1 MKKYYESPSVVAHQ
15 LHRAYYE
22 GDEAA
27 QAHRRQAIERMCRF
41 IEGRQCEVV
50 SQWLRQVAELLPQT
64 ADTDLLVPGWWRE
77 LSHKFL
83 YLLLRHLGDPTDI
96 ACHRFV
102 GVATR
107 AGNKAGYTAADLVCT
122 QIALKRTLI
131 ANLVAEFGDDRESL
145 EAMCDRVESEIDHV
159 RLHIT
164 ECYYE
169 YNQRELLR
177 AEQKHWALFNAAG
190 DAVVL
195 VDPTD
200 GVVVDANREAEA
212 LFGLEKDDLVGSH
225 YPDLFAESS
234 RQAIVDRL
242 SAAAHEGTSFLD
254 RARLISADG
263 ERIQARVRSTAIRY
277 AGARVVQ
284 SLIRDET
291 GLWRTDG
298 EGATAADEQRLER
311 IVALR
316 TRELHQSVQKS
327 QRLYREQHRQVERLA
342 LLQEIAEAALGT
354 RTVDDL
360 LALVAA
366 AVRRHFRFSD
376 ISVFSVEPGG
386 DCVLRSHCGAYEPL
400 LRAKHR
406 QKSTEGL
413 LGEAVRTLRPVLV
426 NEVSKDPRYVLPFP
440 AARRT
445 RAELLV
451 PVISG
456 DRCVALL
463 DIHSQKPNAF
473 SESDQLIIQAVA
485 GQLAV
490 ALAKVSLHEQTARA
504 QEFSEQIIQGM
515 PSSLIVV
522 DGADRVKAMNE
533 HFAREADVDSAAALG
548 QPIAQVIEPALLAQ
562 ASFVD
567 LLATARRTGETV
579 KRQALHHW
587 SPSHPDRFLDIR
599 LRPLGPGEGSDVLIV
614 INNVTDSSRRMY
626 QLELIHRV
634 SRLIQSA
641 LDEDY
646 VLHAALTCVTA
657 GPALGFN
664 RAFVFLADEEE
675 QVLRGRVAVGPRDE
689 QEAHQI
695 YSNLAEH
702 SNDLRELVRRYDGPK
717 APEPGSLHELV
728 QQAVLPLHPDSQCPL
743 VKVFFERKPLR
754 FTRAEHPRGPGCCA
768 LAAVIDS
775 EECAVAALEAE
786 DRAIGVVLADNRF
799 TNAPIRDEEVR
810 LLATLAR
817 QAGMALANA
826 RAHAE
831 VARKADQLASAYK
844 RLKDAHEDLVRQEKL
859 ATAGE
864 MSARVSHEI
873 RNPLVTIGGFA
884 HSILEDDQAS
894 AVSQRN
900 ARIIVDEVAK
910 LEAFL
915 TNWLD
920 LARPADSVRSPE
932 DLNALVEHALLMANV
947 QSLPEGIVLTKQFGA
962 DLPPVVLDPRRLQ
975 QAIINIALNAVQA
988 MNGGSGTLTVR
999 TRCEGEGVRVEIG
1012 DTGVGIPAHVLGEIF
1027 TPFFTTKLSGSGLGL
1042 AVTQAI
1048 VRDHGGRVE
1057 VDSAEGEGTTVALWL
1072 PVERELREEHRP
1084 AEKLLEELNGASLFP
1099 ET

>member
-27 QAHRRQAIERMCRF
+27 RAHRRQGIERMCRF
-41 IEGRQCEVV
+41 IEGRQGDLV
-50 SQWLRQVAELLPQT
+50 SQWLQQVAELLPQT
-64 ADTDLLVPGWWRE
+64 ADTNLLVPGWWRE
-77 LSHKFL
+77 LGHKFL
-83 YLLLRHLGDPTDI
+83 YLLLRHLEDPTDI

-102 GVATR
+102 AVATR

-131 ANLVAEFGDDRESL
+131 GELVAEFGDDRESL
-145 EAMCDRVESEIDHV
+145 QAMCDWVESEIDHV

-169 YNQRELLR
+169 YNQCELLR

-195 VDPTD
+195 VDPKD

-254 RARLISADG
+254 RARVISAEG
-263 ERIQARVRSTAIRY
+263 ERIQARVRSTVIRY

-291 GLWRTDG
+291 GLWRTDR
-298 EGATAADEQRLER
+298 EGAAAADEQRLER

-316 TRELHQSVQKS
+316 TRELHQSVQEFR
-327 QRLYREQHRQVERLA
+327 RLYREQHRQVERLA

-354 RTVDDL
+354 RTVDAL
-360 LALVAA
+360 LTLVAE
-366 AVRRHFRFSD
+366 AVRRHFRFFD
-376 ISVFSVEPGG
+376 TSVFSVDPEG
-386 DCVLRSHCGAYEPL
+386 DCLLRAHSGAYEPL
-400 LRAKHR
+400 LRAGHR

-413 LGEAVRTLRPVLV
+413 IGEAVRTLSPVLV
-426 NEVSKDPRYVLPFP
+426 NDVSTDPRYVLPFP

-451 PVISG
+451 PVVSG
-456 DRCVALL
+456 ERCVALL

-485 GQLAV
+485 GPLAV

-515 PSSLIVV
+515 PASLIVV

-533 HFAREADVDSAAALG
+533 HFAREAEVAAAAALE
-548 QPIAQVIEPALLAQ
+548 QPITQVLEPALLEQ
-562 ASFVD
+562 AAFAD
-567 LLATARRTGETV
+567 MLARARRTGETV
-579 KRQALHHW
+579 KKQALHHR
-587 SPSHPDRFLDIR
+587 SPAHPDRFLDIR
-599 LRPLGPGEGSDVLIV
+599 LRPLGPGGASDVLIV
-614 INNVTDSSRRMY
+614 INNVTDSARRVY

-641 LDEDY
+641 LDENY

-675 QVLRGRVAVGPRDE
+675 QLLRGQVAVGPRDE
-689 QEAHQI
+689 EEAHRI
-695 YSNLAEH
+695 YSASVAH
-702 SNDLRELVRRYDGPK
+702 SEDLRELVRRYDGPK
-717 APEPGSLHELV
+717 VPEPGSLHDLV
-728 QQAVLPLHPDSQCPL
+728 RQAVLPLRPDSSCPL
-743 VKVFFERKPLR
+743 VQAFFERKPRQL
-754 FTRAEHPRGPGCCA
+754 TRKEHLLNADCCA
-768 LAAVIDS
+768 LAMVMDS
-775 EECAVAALEAE
+775 EECVVAPLEAE
-786 DRAIGVVLADNRF
+786 DRAIGLVIADNRF
-799 TNAPIRDEEVR
+799 TRAPIGEEEVR

-817 QAGMALANA
+817 QTGMALANA

-831 VARKADQLASAYK
+831 VARKADQLAASYK
-844 RLKDAHEDLVRQEKL
+844 RLKDAHEDLIRQEKL

-884 HSILEDDQAS
+884 HTILEDDQAS
-894 AVSQRN
+894 AASRRN

-920 LARPADSVRSPE
+920 LARPTGSVHSPE
-932 DLNALVEHALLMANV
+932 DLNALVEHALLMANF
-947 QSLPEGIVLTKQFGA
+947 QSLREGISLTKSFGA

-975 QAIINIALNAVQA
+975 QAVVNLALNAVQA
-988 MNGGSGTLTVR
+988 LNGGHGTLTVR
-999 TRCEGEGVRVEIG
+999 TRREGEGVRLEIA

-1027 TPFFTTKLSGSGLGL
+1027 KPFFTTKLSGSGLGL

-1057 VDSAEGEGTTVALWL
+1057 VNSTEGQGTTVSLWL
-1072 PVERELREEHRP
+1072 PVNRELSEEHRP
-1084 AEKLLEELNGASLFP
+1084 DEKLLEELAEPSLFA
-1099 ET
+1099 EV